1 MTAPSKNLPKSL
13 LDNPLLG
20 TWIGFEETGRVRLA
34 TGKVEIGQGV
44 LTALAQ
50 IAAEELDVTPARL
63 RVVSGETPTSPREGF
78 TSGSNSIAVSGASI
92 RLVCAEVRTLFLR
105 HVADRLAC
113 PVGAL
118 SIEDGRFM
126 RAGRHVG
133 QDYWSIARDIDL
145 ARPAAADAA
154 PKPPSN
160 YRIVGQSLP
169 RLDLADKVAGAAFIH
184 DLAPDNL
191 LHARML
197 RRPWPGARLTDL
209 DETAVRRAAGAPI
222 DILRAGD
229 LVAFTS
235 DDELAVMRA
244 AQSARELAVW
254 TGGAK
259 PPADAGEPDWI
270 RSQRA
275 RDRIVETG
283 TAAAPAGNRV
293 VEATFSRPFLAYG
306 SIGPSCALAQNKSG
320 KLTVWTHSQG
330 VFELRKWL
338 SHALGWMPLTSRCCI
353 GKAPA
358 ATGTT
363 LPMMRRS
370 MPPSSR
376 CGRRTGRCAC
386 NGRARTSSR
395 PRPWAR
401 PWSSGC
407 ARCSTPIRARPTG
420 RSISGARSTPSVRA

>member
-283 TAAAPAGNRV
+283 AAAAAAGNRV

-306 SIGPSCALAQNKSG
+306 SIGPSCAFAQNKSG
-320 KLTVWTHSQG
+320 KLTVWT
-330 VFELRKWL
+330 
-338 SHALGWMPLTSRCCI
+338 PL
-353 GKAPA
+353 P
-358 ATGTT
+358 
-363 LPMMRRS
+363 
-370 MPPSSR
+370 
-376 CGRRTGRCAC
+376 GR
-386 NGRARTSSR
+386 
-395 PRPWAR
+395 
-401 PWSSGC
+401 
-407 ARCSTPIRARPTG
+407 
-420 RSISGARSTPSVRA
+420 VRAAQMAVPRSRDGCRGRHGAASPRLRLLWAQLGR

>member
-1 MTAPSKNLPKSL
+1 
-13 LDNPLLG
+13 
-20 TWIGFEETGRVRLA
+20 V
-34 TGKVEIGQGV
+34 
-44 LTALAQ
+44 
-50 IAAEELDVTPARL
+50 
-63 RVVSGETPTSPREGF
+63 
-78 TSGSNSIAVSGASI
+78 
-92 RLVCAEVRTLFLR
+92 
-105 HVADRLAC
+105 
-113 PVGAL
+113 
-118 SIEDGRFM
+118 

-209 DETAVRRAAGAPI
+209 DETAVRRSAGAPI

-254 TGGAK
+254 VGGAK
-259 PPADAGEPDWI
+259 PPADAGKPDWI

-283 TAAAPAGNRV
+283 TAAGAAGNRV

-306 SIGPSCALAQNKSG
+306 SIGPSCALAQNKSA
-320 KLTVWTHSQG
+320 S
-330 VFELRKWL
+330 
-338 SHALGWMPLTSRCCI
+338 
-353 GKAPA
+353 
-358 ATGTT
+358 
-363 LPMMRRS
+363 
-370 MPPSSR
+370 
-376 CGRRTGRCAC
+376 
-386 NGRARTSSR
+386 
-395 PRPWAR
+395 
-401 PWSSGC
+401 
-407 ARCSTPIRARPTG
+407 
-420 RSISGARSTPSVRA
+420 

>member
-254 TGGAK
+254 TGRRQAARRRRRAGLDSE
-259 PPADAGEPDWI
+259 PA
-270 RSQRA
+270 
-275 RDRIVETG
+275 
-283 TAAAPAGNRV
+283 
-293 VEATFSRPFLAYG
+293 
-306 SIGPSCALAQNKSG
+306 
-320 KLTVWTHSQG
+320 
-330 VFELRKWL
+330 
-338 SHALGWMPLTSRCCI
+338 
-353 GKAPA
+353 
-358 ATGTT
+358 
-363 LPMMRRS
+363 
-370 MPPSSR
+370 
-376 CGRRTGRCAC
+376 
-386 NGRARTSSR
+386 
-395 PRPWAR
+395 
-401 PWSSGC
+401 
-407 ARCSTPIRARPTG
+407 RARPHRGNGHSG
-420 RSISGARSTPSVRA
+420 RCCGKPRGRGHLFASVPRLWLDRAVLRARANTRVAR